1 MLSIGEIAHS
11 TGVSR
16 RMLRHWE
23 SEGLLNP
30 AVTDPVTGYRRFQD
44 SQLGRVRAITEL
56 RALGFGLAEIGQ
68 LLDPRI
74 GQSELESLLIH
85 QVDVLQQQITD
96 ASTRLVH
103 VQHRLDAIRS
113 KSMEVMMNLSLT
125 ALPSLTLWGLSASV
139 LDETEI
145 GHAVSELCG
154 RLPVAD
160 GELVLLYDGRRDDQ
174 IIVSAGTVARP
185 DSETAE
191 RIVTPEVSE
200 GVTVTFDVAPE
211 SIADAWVL
219 LDAELE
225 KRHLTSFGVYRQVN
239 GVAGDVTLQAPVRER
254 R

>member
-23 SEGLLNP
+23 SEGLLSP
-30 AVTDPVTGYRRFQD
+30 AVTDPVTGYRRFRD
-44 SQLGRVRAITEL
+44 SQLGRVRAIAEL

-68 LLDPRI
+68 LLDPQT

-85 QVDVLQQQITD
+85 QVDVLQQQITE
-96 ASTRLVH
+96 ASTRLVR

-113 KSMEVMMNLSLT
+113 ESVEVTMNLSLT
-125 ALPSLTLWGLSASV
+125 ALPSLHLWGLSTAV
-139 LDETEI
+139 FDETEI
-145 GHAVSELCG
+145 GHAAGELCS
-154 RLPVAD
+154 RLPRAD
-160 GELVLLYDGRRDDQ
+160 GELVLLYDGTRDDQ

-185 DSETAE
+185 DSETVE
-191 RIVTPEVSE
+191 RIVTPEVPE
-200 GVTVTFDVAPE
+200 GVAVTFDAVPE

-219 LDAELE
+219 IETELE

-239 GVAGDVTLQAPVRER
+239 GVAGDVTLQAPVRAR